1 MDSGSVRAV
10 AYKLAWH
17 VLPSRSQ
24 LPRCVLLTDNQT
36 RDDREQDTKV
46 PELHETTPA
55 NIKAL
60 VVTNDVGQQLFQL
73 GGEDSRLKA
82 LIGDPNWITDAVERR
97 IVPVLLY
104 DANYVALATTI
115 QGGRMVLFFEDIS
128 ETVMRFFTQ
137 VDFAFDIIEHILS
150 DPYDAMAVIDAKA
163 QLVFVSP
170 IHEKFFG
177 LGTGESLG
185 RNVRDV
191 IQNTRLHHVVRTGVA
206 EVGQIQKMQESE
218 RVVSRHPI
226 RNNGNVV
233 GAIGRVMFK
242 GPQQVDALARR
253 IKALEKEVATYQT
266 QTQEAK
272 RGETYLNAIIGKSPA
287 IQTLRDQIRKVAP
300 LDIPVLIQGESGTGK
315 ELVAK
320 ALHMLSPRSHARLIT
335 VNAAAL
341 PVSLVESELF
351 GYEAGSFTGA
361 DKKGRPGKFEQA
373 NKGTIFLDEI
383 GDMPLE
389 VQSKL
394 LRVLQDRIIERV
406 GGDKPRHIDFR
417 LCSATNRDLEKF
429 IDEQKF
435 RLDLFYRISP
445 VILKMPSL
453 SDRLEDIPLLV
464 ESFLK
469 ELSTQYARPVPEVDD
484 AVFDFLMSRP
494 WPGNVRELRHIIER
508 TYVFHESSRLKVA
521 DFHQAGEQTPAA
533 AASEIRNDL
542 TTEAGNATTL
552 KSAMNQ
558 LEREMIAD
566 AMARFEG
573 NKKKVAEFLGVSRS
587 YLYTKLGEE

>member
-1 MDSGSVRAV
+1 MPDSAAAS
-10 AYKLAWH
+10 
-17 VLPSRSQ
+17 
-24 LPRCVLLTDNQT
+24 
-36 RDDREQDTKV
+36 
-46 PELHETTPA
+46 
-55 NIKAL
+55 IKAL
-60 VVTNDVGQQLFQL
+60 VVTDDTGQRLFQL
-73 GGEDSRLKA
+73 GGEDPRLKA
-82 LIGDPNWITDAVERR
+82 LLSDPNWIAEAVQRR
-97 IVPVLLY
+97 IMPVLLS
-104 DANYVALATTI
+104 DASYIALATSI
-115 QGGRMVLFFEDIS
+115 EGGRLVLFFENVS
-128 ETVMRFFTQ
+128 ETVLRFFTQ
-137 VDFAFDIIEHILS
+137 VEFAFDIIEHILS

-191 IQNTRLHHVVRTGVA
+191 IQNTRLHHVVLTGVA
-206 EVGQIQKMQESE
+206 EVGQIQKMQGSQ

-226 RNNGNVV
+226 RKNGTVV

-242 GPQQVDALARR
+242 GPQQVDALARQ
-253 IKALEKEVATYQT
+253 IKVLEKEVATYQT
-266 QTQEAK
+266 QTKEAM
-272 RGETYLNAIIGKSPA
+272 RGETFLNAIVGQSPA

-320 ALHMLSPRSHARLIT
+320 ALHMLSPRSHGRLIT

-341 PVSLVESELF
+341 PASLVESELF

-361 DKKGRPGKFEQA
+361 DRKGRPGKFEQA
-373 NKGTIFLDEI
+373 DKGTIFLDEI

-394 LRVLQDRIIERV
+394 LRVLQDRIVERV

-417 LCSATNRDLEKF
+417 LCSATNRDLERF
-429 IDEQKF
+429 IDENKF

-445 VILKMPSL
+445 VILQLPSL

-464 ESFLK
+464 ESFLT
-469 ELSTQYARPVPEVDD
+469 ELSAQYRRPVPEVDE
-484 AVFDFLMSRP
+484 AVFDFLKERP
-494 WPGNVRELRHIIER
+494 WSGNVRELRHVIER
-508 TYVFHESSRLKVA
+508 TFVFLESSRLVVA
-521 DFHQAGEQTPAA
+521 DFHQAGEQAA
-533 AASEIRNDL
+533 VSPVGEQRSGSRSEPGQAA
-542 TTEAGNATTL
+542 TL

>member
-1 MDSGSVRAV
+1 MSDIA
-10 AYKLAWH
+10 
-17 VLPSRSQ
+17 
-24 LPRCVLLTDNQT
+24 
-36 RDDREQDTKV
+36 
-46 PELHETTPA
+46 TTGV
-55 NIKAL
+55 KAL
-60 VVTNDVGQQLFQL
+60 IITDENGHLLFQL
-73 GGEDSRLKA
+73 GGKDRRLKA
-82 LIGDPNWITDAVERR
+82 LATDPNWIAEAIERR
-97 IVPVLLY
+97 IMPVLLN
-104 DANYVALATTI
+104 DASYVALATTI
-115 QGGRMVLFFEDIS
+115 QGGRLVLLFENVS

-137 VDFAFDIIEHILS
+137 VEFAFDIIEHILT
-150 DPYDAMAVIDAKA
+150 DPFDAMAVIDAKA
-163 QLVFVSP
+163 RLVFVSP

-177 LGTGESLG
+177 LKTGESVG

-206 EVGQIQKMQESE
+206 EVGQIQKMQGSE

-226 RNNGNVV
+226 RHDGNVV

-242 GPQQVDALARR
+242 GPQQVDALARQ
-253 IKALEKEVATYQT
+253 IKALEKEIETYQS
-266 QTQEAK
+266 QTKEAL
-272 RGETYLNAIIGKSPA
+272 RGEEFLHAIIGQSPS
-287 IQTLRDQIRKVAP
+287 IQALRDQIRKVAP

-320 ALHMLSPRSHARLIT
+320 ALHMLSPRYQGRLIT

-373 NKGTIFLDEI
+373 DKGTIFLDEI

-394 LRVLQDRIIERV
+394 LRVLQDRIVERV

-435 RLDLFYRISP
+435 RLDLFFRISP
-445 VILKMPSL
+445 VILKVPPL
-453 SDRLEDIPLLV
+453 SERPDDIPLLV
-464 ESFLK
+464 AHFLK
-469 ELSTQYARPVPEVDD
+469 DLSAQYNRAVPEVDH
-484 AVFDFLMSRP
+484 AVFDFLKDRP
-494 WPGNVRELRHIIER
+494 WPGNVRELRHVIER
-508 TYVFHESSRLKVA
+508 AYVFHENNRLGIT
-521 DFHQAGEQTPAA
+521 DFAHVSEQPIVSFVSKPSPATA
-533 AASEIRNDL
+533 AEPNQAAS
-542 TTEAGNATTL
+542 L
-552 KSAMNQ
+552 KTALNQ
-558 LEREMIAD
+558 LESEMIVE
-566 AMARFEG
+566 AMTRFEG

-587 YLYTKLGEE
+587 YLYKKLEEQ

>member
-1 MDSGSVRAV
+1 MSDIA
-10 AYKLAWH
+10 
-17 VLPSRSQ
+17 
-24 LPRCVLLTDNQT
+24 
-36 RDDREQDTKV
+36 
-46 PELHETTPA
+46 PA
-55 NIKAL
+55 SIKAL
-60 VVTNDVGQQLFQL
+60 VVTDDTGQRLFQL

-82 LIGDPNWITDAVERR
+82 LISDPAWIAYAVERR
-97 IVPVLLY
+97 IVPVLLN
-104 DANYVALATTI
+104 DASYIALATTI
-115 QGGRMVLFFEDIS
+115 QGGRLVLFFEDVS
-128 ETVMRFFTQ
+128 QTVMRFFTQ
-137 VDFAFDIIEHILS
+137 VEFAFDIIEHILS
-150 DPYDAMAVIDAKA
+150 DPYDAMAVIDSKA

-177 LGTGESLG
+177 LRTGESLG

-206 EVGQIQKMQESE
+206 EVGQIQKMQGSQ

-226 RNNGNVV
+226 RHNGAVV

-242 GPQQVDALARR
+242 GPQQVDALARQ

-266 QTQEAK
+266 QSQEAL
-272 RGETYLNAIIGKSPA
+272 RGEPYLSAIVGKSPA
-287 IQTLRDQIRKVAP
+287 IRALRDQIRKVAP

-320 ALHMLSPRSHARLIT
+320 ALHMLSPRSNARLIT

-351 GYEAGSFTGA
+351 GYEAGAFTGA

-373 NKGTIFLDEI
+373 DKGTIFLDEI

-394 LRVLQDRIIERV
+394 LRVLQDRIVERV

-453 SDRLEDIPLLV
+453 SERLEDIPLLV

-469 ELSTQYARPVPEVDD
+469 ELSAQYARPVPDVDGG
-484 AVFDFLMSRP
+484 VYDFLMERP

-508 TYVFHESSRLKVA
+508 TYVFHESSRLEVA
-521 DFHQAGEQTPAA
+521 DFQHAGDQGSPVSGIGTNSDPLVEP
-533 AASEIRNDL
+533 
-542 TTEAGNATTL
+542 GNTATL
-552 KSAMNQ
+552 KTAMNQ
-558 LEREMIAD
+558 LEREMIVD
-566 AMARFEG
+566 AMARFDG

-587 YLYTKLGEE
+587 YLYTKLGED

>member
-1 MDSGSVRAV
+1 MPDIA
-10 AYKLAWH
+10 
-17 VLPSRSQ
+17 
-24 LPRCVLLTDNQT
+24 
-36 RDDREQDTKV
+36 
-46 PELHETTPA
+46 PA
-55 NIKAL
+55 SIKAL
-60 VVTNDVGQQLFQL
+60 VVTDDTGQRLFQL

-82 LIGDPNWITDAVERR
+82 LISDPTWILDAVERR
-97 IVPVLLY
+97 IVPVLLN
-104 DANYVALATTI
+104 DASYIALATTI
-115 QGGRMVLFFEDIS
+115 QGGRLVLFFENVS

-137 VDFAFDIIEHILS
+137 VEFAFDIIEHILS
-150 DPYDAMAVIDAKA
+150 DPYDAMAVIDSKA

-177 LGTGESLG
+177 LRTGESLG

-206 EVGQIQKMQESE
+206 EVGQIQKMQGSQ

-226 RNNGNVV
+226 RHNGTVV

-242 GPQQVDALARR
+242 GPQQVDALARQ

-266 QTQEAK
+266 QTQEAM
-272 RGETYLNAIIGKSPA
+272 RGEPFLSAIVGKSPA
-287 IQTLRDQIRKVAP
+287 IRALRDQIRKVAP

-351 GYEAGSFTGA
+351 GYEAGAFTGA

-373 NKGTIFLDEI
+373 DKGTIFLDEI

-453 SDRLEDIPLLV
+453 SERLEDIPLLV

-469 ELSTQYARPVPEVDD
+469 ELSAQYARPVPDVDGG
-484 AVFDFLMSRP
+484 VYDFLMERP

-508 TYVFHESSRLKVA
+508 TYVFHESSRLEVA
-521 DFHQAGEQTPAA
+521 DFQHAGDQGSPVSGIGTNSDPLVEP
-533 AASEIRNDL
+533 
-542 TTEAGNATTL
+542 GNTATL
-552 KSAMNQ
+552 KTAMNQ
-558 LEREMIAD
+558 LEREMIVD
-566 AMARFEG
+566 AMARFDG

-587 YLYTKLGEE
+587 YLYTKLGED

>member
-1 MDSGSVRAV
+1 
-10 AYKLAWH
+10 
-17 VLPSRSQ
+17 
-24 LPRCVLLTDNQT
+24 
-36 RDDREQDTKV
+36 
-46 PELHETTPA
+46 
-55 NIKAL
+55 
-60 VVTNDVGQQLFQL
+60 
-73 GGEDSRLKA
+73 
-82 LIGDPNWITDAVERR
+82 
-97 IVPVLLY
+97 
-104 DANYVALATTI
+104 
-115 QGGRMVLFFEDIS
+115 VLFFEHVS

-137 VDFAFDIIEHILS
+137 VEFAFDIIEHILS
-150 DPYDAMAVIDAKA
+150 DPYDAMAVIDSKA

-177 LGTGESLG
+177 LRTGESLG

-206 EVGQIQKMQESE
+206 EVGQIQKMQGSQ

-226 RNNGNVV
+226 RHNGTVV

-242 GPQQVDALARR
+242 GPQQVDALARQ

-266 QTQEAK
+266 QTQEAM
-272 RGETYLNAIIGKSPA
+272 RGEPFLSAIVGKSPA
-287 IQTLRDQIRKVAP
+287 IRALRDQIRKVAP

-351 GYEAGSFTGA
+351 GYEAGAFTGA

-373 NKGTIFLDEI
+373 DKGTIFLDEI

-453 SDRLEDIPLLV
+453 SERLEDIPLLV

-469 ELSTQYARPVPEVDD
+469 ELSAQYARPVPDVDGG
-484 AVFDFLMSRP
+484 VYDFLMERP

-508 TYVFHESSRLKVA
+508 TYVFHESSRLEVA
-521 DFHQAGEQTPAA
+521 DFQHAGDQGSPVSGIGTNSDPLVEP
-533 AASEIRNDL
+533 
-542 TTEAGNATTL
+542 GNTATL
-552 KSAMNQ
+552 KTAMNQ
-558 LEREMIAD
+558 LEREMIVD
-566 AMARFEG
+566 AMARFDG

-587 YLYTKLGEE
+587 YLYTKLGED